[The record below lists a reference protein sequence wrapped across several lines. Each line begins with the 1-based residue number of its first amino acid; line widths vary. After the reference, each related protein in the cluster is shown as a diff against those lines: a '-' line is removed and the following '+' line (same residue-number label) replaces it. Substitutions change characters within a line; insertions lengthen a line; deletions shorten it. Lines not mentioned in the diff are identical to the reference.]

1 MSRVLSTTR
10 MLLLAASAAAL
21 HSPNVYSPPTSA
33 ARSCTPLCQF
43 TESFDDSVAV
53 KPSGQLFQD
62 MRAAEK
68 LGADEQ
74 RELIEPNT
82 ALLERPNPKRKFAVK
97 GGKKKGGG
105 KASVRTGGG
114 FSAGSKSLT
123 AEQQRVSLCANT
135 LAADG
140 ICLVENVMSKETT
153 ETLFKSVQD
162 ELARSYDAVDRDAT
176 TCTPRF
182 NVPVETF
189 DPLRGYLLLPLRDE
203 KSVESNEPNGP
214 IVSALREL
222 LKPGSILGELFS
234 ETCGGTTAEWYDLV
248 ALRTEAGAARQ
259 PIHFDTP
266 YQKTPGLF
274 CAFIALHDVRYT
286 QGTTVFLPGTHL
298 NTPARKAFVDGQH
311 DGRRKEML
319 RNVKSRYSL
328 LKAGDAAVFDMR
340 TLHAGTAN
348 FLEEDGGGQRL
359 LFILT
364 FRNRKAKESLGHAPN
379 LRPGYRNRG
388 ITLAEMRR
396 ELDKDEPFA
405 GIASDGKAFGD
416 GL

>member
-1 MSRVLSTTR
+1 MSRVFSMTR

-82 ALLERPNPKRKFAVK
+82 ALLERPNPKRKFTVK

-123 AEQQRVSLCANT
+123 AEEQAVSLCANT

-222 LKPGSILGELFS
+222 LKPGSMLGELFS

-319 RNVKSRYSL
+319 TNVKSRYSL

-396 ELDKDEPFA
+396 ELDTDEPFA

>member
-1 MSRVLSTTR
+1 
-10 MLLLAASAAAL
+10 
-21 HSPNVYSPPTSA
+21 
-33 ARSCTPLCQF
+33 
-43 TESFDDSVAV
+43 
-53 KPSGQLFQD
+53 

-97 GGKKKGGG
+97 GGKKKGSG

-114 FSAGSKSLT
+114 FSAGNKSLT

-319 RNVKSRYSL
+319 TNVKSRYSL